1 MSNYFFL
8 SFFYVSF
15 VQAIPLDILYNPQQ
29 RTIFVEFP
37 GYILTNLVFILNNN
51 AFLIFLYRK
60 INAFHFYIRYFTIK
74 NKYIFVS

>member
-51 AFLIFLYRK
+51 AFHMFLYRK

-74 NKYIFVS
+74 NQ